1 MSVNKLKVML
11 SYMREKND
19 GNDPS
24 AADYGITSEE
34 LWDIIDACQDEGLIK
49 GARFTRGGPGNP
61 TDLFHRRNQTHGEG
75 IGIP

>member
-1 MSVNKLKVML
+1 MSVNKLNVML

-34 LWDIIDACQDEGLIK
+34 LWD
-49 GARFTRGGPGNP
+49 
-61 TDLFHRRNQTHGEG
+61 
-75 IGIP
+75 

>member
-61 TDLFHRRNQTHGEG
+61 ILIVSQTESNSR
-75 IGIP
+75 